1 MRSSV
6 CLFEFNASVPI
17 DEVAGT
23 FDLALLAAESLHG
36 TDRVSLEAIYRVDRA
51 NRTIEID
58 RCSDVGGTLALIFL
72 GYARREFGDAAV
84 RMKRVEA
91 PTAAA
96 AGEEPR

>member
-1 MRSSV
+1 MRNSA
-6 CLFEFNASVPI
+6 CLFEFDHAVPI

-23 FDLALLAAESLHG
+23 FELALMGVESLYG
-36 TDRVSLEAIYRVDRA
+36 PARVALDAVYRIDRT

-58 RCSDVGGTLALIFL
+58 RSSDVGGTLALVFL

-91 PTAAA
+91 PL
-96 AGEEPR
+96 GETEGAPR